1 MTNLTVAS
9 LLALCG
15 THALALSL
23 GKLSVLS
30 ALGEP
35 LKAEIDIPSIN
46 AEEAA
51 SLKTQIAP
59 PDMFKAVGLVYNPVM
74 TELQL
79 TLQKRPDGRTYL
91 RLNSDKSV
99 NEPFI
104 DLILEV
110 SWNSGRIMRDYTMLF
125 DPPHLQPTN
134 SLSPTPPQLPAPE
147 KPDTPE
153 QTVPVLPP
161 EPDKSTVQ
169 GEIAPVTP
177 PSDPGIA
184 SKPKTA
190 PTAPTAQDARQVS
203 VAAGDTAGK
212 IAVNNKPANV
222 SLDQMLVALVRRNPD
237 AFIRNNINRI
247 KAGAILNL
255 PPNELINATTP
266 EQARVIVA
274 QSRNF
279 NDFRNKL
286 ASNVPA
292 AQTVAVDRKI
302 RGQVQA
308 TVEDKKPISATPDK
322 LTLSKGAVAG
332 TSKEDKLAADRS
344 ASQAAN
350 RATEIAK
357 NISDLNKLVSASTPA
372 ASAASIPKNG
382 LPVVPVPRSS
392 APVPPASV
400 QQPSP
405 AASLPASA
413 PVKSPSP
420 EKGFWKDI
428 MDNPILPL
436 GVAGLLALLAVFGIH
451 KVRQRKKTAPNDG
464 SYLENRLNPDSFF
477 GSTGGQNIDTNLA
490 AGSSVGYFPSQLD
503 DVDDVDPVAEADV
516 YLAYGRDI
524 QAEEILKDA
533 LRSFPDR
540 LAVHQK
546 LLEIYA
552 KRSDAAA
559 FESIAALAY
568 VLTHGTGQDWAK
580 ICESGL
586 ALDPENSLYLPGGQ
600 PVAGRVAPAPE
611 PPEQTDLPT
620 AFSTLGSAAALAPKP
635 HPTEASVDLDLD
647 LDFSLD
653 EPNMAPTASSAPE
666 QDSHDTQDV
675 PLPDLKLNFDT
686 PTPAPTPGPIPE
698 PTPEP
703 EPEKPTEPDLG
714 ALDFDMSDFVP
725 ASKAAESPVAP
736 PIDPAQ
742 LGMLEFD
749 LGSLSLDLGGDE
761 AVTTHG
767 ELDKSAEDPLATKLA
782 LAEEFKAIGD
792 NDGARALIEEV
803 IAEAAGDIRA
813 KAQSALDKL

>member
-1 MTNLTVAS
+1 MTTLTVAS
-9 LLALCG
+9 LLALWS
-15 THALALSL
+15 TNVLALSL

-30 ALGEP
+30 SLGEP
-35 LKAEIDIPSIN
+35 LKAEIDIPNIN

-59 PDMFKAVGLVYNPVM
+59 PDMFNAIGLAYSPVM
-74 TELQL
+74 TELRM

-110 SWNSGRIMRDYTMLF
+110 SWNSGRIIRDYTMLF
-125 DPPHLQPTN
+125 DPPNLQPTN
-134 SLSPTPPQLPAPE
+134 SLSPTPPQLPAPA

-161 EPDKSTVQ
+161 EPDKSTVLN
-169 GEIAPVTP
+169 EIAPVTP
-177 PSDPGIA
+177 PADSVIA

-190 PTAPTAQDARQVS
+190 PTDQDARQIS

-247 KAGAILNL
+247 KAGAILHL

-274 QSRNF
+274 QSQNF

-302 RGQVQA
+302 SGHVQA
-308 TVEDKKPISATPDK
+308 TVKDKKPISATPDK
-322 LTLSKGAVAG
+322 LTLSKAAIAG
-332 TSKEDKLAADRS
+332 PSKEDKLAADRS
-344 ASQAAN
+344 ASQAAS
-350 RATEIAK
+350 RAAEIAK
-357 NISDLNKLVSASTPA
+357 NISDLNKLVGSSTATATAASTP
-372 ASAASIPKNG
+372 P
-382 LPVVPVPRSS
+382 LVPVVR
-392 APVPPASV
+392 
-400 QQPSP
+400 
-405 AASLPASA
+405 ASA
-413 PVKSPSP
+413 PPAVVASRPAPAPIKPHSP
-420 EKGFWKDI
+420 EHGLWDEVI
-428 MDNPILPL
+428 DNPILPL
-436 GVAGLLALLAVFGIH
+436 GLAGLLALLAVFGFY
-451 KVRQRKKTAPNDG
+451 KVRQRKKTTPNDS

-477 GSTGGQNIDTNLA
+477 GSSGGQNIDTSLA
-490 AGSSVGYFPSQLD
+490 KGASAGYLPSQLEE
-503 DVDDVDPVAEADV
+503 VEDVDPVAEADV

-533 LRSFPDR
+533 LRSHPDR
-540 LAVHQK
+540 LAIHQK
-546 LLEIYA
+546 LLEIHA
-552 KRSDAAA
+552 KRRDAGA
-559 FESIAALAY
+559 FESVAALAY

-580 ICESGL
+580 ICESGH
-586 ALDPENSLYLPGGQ
+586 ALDPDNALYFPGGQ
-600 PVAGRVAPAPE
+600 PVSGRVAPAPE

-620 AFSTLGSAAALAPKP
+620 AFSTLGSAAVLAPTP
-635 HPTEASVDLDLD
+635 PPTGASIDLDLD

-653 EPNMAPTASSAPE
+653 EPNMAASSVPV
-666 QDSHDTQDV
+666 QDSHDTV
-675 PLPDLKLNFDT
+675 PLPDLGLNFDT
-686 PTPAPTPGPIPE
+686 PTPAPTP
-698 PTPEP
+698 EP
-703 EPEKPTEPDLG
+703 EPAKPTQPDSG
-714 ALDFDMSDFVP
+714 TLDFDMSDFSP
-725 ASKAAESPVAP
+725 ASKASERAP
-736 PIDPAQ
+736 QVDQAPS
-742 LGMLEFD
+742 GMLEFD

-767 ELDKSAEDPLATKLA
+767 ELDKSAENPLATKLA

>member
-1 MTNLTVAS
+1 MKARSHRWQITTLTVAS

-15 THALALSL
+15 TNVLALSL
-23 GKLSVLS
+23 GKLSVQS
-30 ALGEP
+30 FLGEP
-35 LKAEIDIPSIN
+35 LKAEIDIPSID

-59 PDMFKAVGLVYNPVM
+59 PDMFKAVGLAYNPVM
-74 TELQL
+74 AGLVL

-110 SWNSGRIMRDYTMLF
+110 SWNSGRIIRDYTMLF
-125 DPPHLQPTN
+125 DPPNLQLTN
-134 SLSPTPPQLPAPE
+134 NLSPTPPQLPAPA

-153 QTVPVLPP
+153 QTVPASPP
-161 EPDKSTVQ
+161 EPDKSAVLI
-169 GEIAPVTP
+169 EIVPVKP
-177 PSDPGIA
+177 PADPVIA

-190 PTAPTAQDARQVS
+190 QSDQEARQVS

-237 AFIRNNINRI
+237 AFIRNNINLI
-247 KAGAILNL
+247 KAGSILNL
-255 PPNELINATTP
+255 PSNELINATTH

-274 QSRNF
+274 QSQNF
-279 NDFRNKL
+279 NEFRNKL
-286 ASNVPA
+286 ASNVPV

-302 RGQVQA
+302 SGQVQA

-322 LTLSKGAVAG
+322 LTLTKAAIAG

-344 ASQAAN
+344 ASQATN
-350 RATEIAK
+350 RAAEIAK
-357 NISDLNKLVSASTPA
+357 NISDLNKLVGSSTATAASTPLTGLVPVVP
-372 ASAASIPKNG
+372 ASAA
-382 LPVVPVPRSS
+382 
-392 APVPPASV
+392 PAF
-400 QQPSP
+400 

-420 EKGFWKDI
+420 EKGFLNEI

-436 GVAGLLALLAVFGIH
+436 GVAGLLALLAVFGFY
-451 KVRQRKKTAPNDG
+451 KVRRRKKTSPND
-464 SYLENRLNPDSFF
+464 SSSLENRLNPDSFF
-477 GSTGGQNIDTNLA
+477 GSTGGQNIDTGQATGL
-490 AGSSVGYFPSQLD
+490 SIGYLPSQLE

-533 LRSFPDR
+533 LQSHPDR
-540 LAVHQK
+540 FVVHQK

-552 KRSDAAA
+552 KRSDAGS
-559 FESIAALAY
+559 FESVAALAY
-568 VLTHGTGQDWAK
+568 VLTHGKGQDWEK
-580 ICESGL
+580 ICESGH
-586 ALDPENSLYLPGGQ
+586 ALDPDNALYLPGGQ
-600 PVAGRVAPAPE
+600 PVAGRVAPALDLPE
-611 PPEQTDLPT
+611 LTDLPT

-635 HPTEASVDLDLD
+635 HPTEAGVDLDLD

-653 EPNMAPTASSAPE
+653 EPNMAPAASTAPV
-666 QDSHDTQDV
+666 QDSHDTV

-686 PTPAPTPGPIPE
+686 ATPEPEPMPE

-703 EPEKPTEPDLG
+703 AKLTEPNLG

-725 ASKAAESPVAP
+725 ESKAAESPVAP

-749 LGSLSLDLGGDE
+749 LGSLSLDLGSDE

-767 ELDKSAEDPLATKLA
+767 ELDKSADDPLATKLA
-782 LAEEFKAIGD
+782 LAEEFKSIGD